1 MATKK
6 YSVKGK
12 ALWSKVFDSNKE
24 LKDWQGNPHDFG
36 GLFKIDVILD
46 KENKAI
52 YKSSGTSGKGKFSDD
67 GDFIAT
73 FKRKETTMAG
83 GKVLEWASGAPQV
96 VNADG
101 SAFTGTLIPNGSD
114 VEVEFTVYTTSMSPG
129 TRLEKVIIHSL
140 AEMPPREEPKEEP
153 PIKNGEGQ
161 KINTEIPF

>member
-52 YKSSGTSGKGKFSDD
+52 YKSSGTYGKGKFDDD
-67 GDFIAT
+67 GNFIAT
-73 FKRKETTMAG
+73 FKRKEKERFEWAG
-83 GKVLEWASGAPQV
+83 GPPEV

-101 SAFTGTLIPNGSD
+101 SKFEGSLIPNNSETFVLKYSD
-114 VEVEFTVYTTSMSPG
+114 TVASQPPLRETTSSMSF
-129 TRLEKVIIHSL
+129 TRVLIFLLKTGYSHQLCYPS
-140 AEMPPREEPKEEP
+140 
-153 PIKNGEGQ
+153 
-161 KINTEIPF
+161 

>member
-6 YSVKGK
+6 FKVRGK

-52 YKSSGTSGKGKFSDD
+52 YKSSGTSGKGKFDDD
-67 GDFIAT
+67 GNFIAT

-83 GKVLEWASGAPQV
+83 GKVLEWASGAPKV

-129 TRLEKVIIHSL
+129 TRLEKVIVHSM
-140 AEMPPREEPKEEP
+140 AEMPVREEPKDEAPEV
-153 PIKNGEGQ
+153 KKETKVNV
-161 KINTEIPF
+161 EIPF

>member
-6 YSVKGK
+6 FKVRGK

-52 YKSSGTSGKGKFSDD
+52 YKSSGTSGKGKFDDD
-67 GDFIAT
+67 GNFIAT

-96 VNADG
+96 INADG

-129 TRLEKVIIHSL
+129 TRLEKVIVHSM
-140 AEMPPREEPKEEP
+140 AEMPVREEPKEETP
-153 PIKNGEGQ
+153 EVKKDNKMNVEV
-161 KINTEIPF
+161 PF

>member
-1 MATKK
+1 MATRKF
-6 YSVKGK
+6 SVKGK
-12 ALWSKVFDSNKE
+12 SLWAKVFDSNKE

-52 YKSSGTSGKGKFSDD
+52 YKSSGTSGKGKFDDD
-67 GDFIAT
+67 GNFIAT

-129 TRLEKVIIHSL
+129 TRLEKVIVHSM
-140 AEMPPREEPKEEP
+140 AEMPVREEPKEETP
-153 PIKNGEGQ
+153 EVKKDN
-161 KINTEIPF
+161 KVDVSIPF

>member
-24 LKDWQGNPHDFG
+24 LKDWQGTPHDVG

-52 YKSSGTSGKGKFSDD
+52 YKSSGTSGKGKFDDD
-67 GDFIAT
+67 GNFLAT
-73 FKRKETTMAG
+73 FKRKEKERFEWAG
-83 GKVLEWASGAPQV
+83 GPPKV
-96 VNADG
+96 VNEDG
-101 SAFTGTLIPNGSD
+101 TPFVGSIIPNGSI

-129 TRLEKVIIHSL
+129 TRLEQVRILEL
-140 AEMPPREEPKEEP
+140 AELKEKEEDK
-153 PIKNGEGQ
+153 PIAESPKTT
-161 KINTEIPF
+161 INTDIPF

>member
-6 YSVKGK
+6 FKVRGK

-52 YKSSGTSGKGKFSDD
+52 YKSSGTSGKGKFDDD
-67 GDFIAT
+67 GNFIAT

-96 VNADG
+96 VNSDG

-129 TRLEKVIIHSL
+129 TRLEKVIVHSM
-140 AEMPPREEPKEEP
+140 AEMPVREEPKEEAP
-153 PIKNGEGQ
+153 EVKKDN
-161 KINTEIPF
+161 KINVEVPF

>member
-6 YSVKGK
+6 FKVRGK

-52 YKSSGTSGKGKFSDD
+52 YKSSGTSGKGKFDDD
-67 GDFIAT
+67 GNFIAT

-129 TRLEKVIIHSL
+129 TRLEKVIVHSM
-140 AEMPPREEPKEEP
+140 AEMPVREEPKVEAPEV
-153 PIKNGEGQ
+153 KKDTKVNV
-161 KINTEIPF
+161 EIPF

>member
-6 YSVKGK
+6 FKVRGK

-52 YKSSGTSGKGKFSDD
+52 YKSSGTSGKGKFDDD
-67 GDFIAT
+67 GNFIAT

-129 TRLEKVIIHSL
+129 TRLEKVIVHSL
-140 AEMPPREEPKEEP
+140 AEMPVREEPKEETP
-153 PIKNGEGQ
+153 EVKKDN
-161 KINTEIPF
+161 KVDVSIPF

>member
-6 YSVKGK
+6 FKVRGK

-52 YKSSGTSGKGKFSDD
+52 YKSSGTSGKGKFDDD
-67 GDFIAT
+67 GNFIAT

-101 SAFTGTLIPNGSD
+101 SEFTGTLIPNGSD

-129 TRLEKVIIHSL
+129 TRLEKVIVHSM
-140 AEMPPREEPKEEP
+140 AEMPVREEPKEETP
-153 PIKNGEGQ
+153 EVKKDN
-161 KINTEIPF
+161 KINVEVPF

>member
-1 MATKK
+1 MATRKF
-6 YSVKGK
+6 SVKGK
-12 ALWSKVFDSNKE
+12 SLWAKVFDSNKE

-52 YKSSGTSGKGKFSDD
+52 YKSSGTSGKGKFDDD
-67 GDFIAT
+67 GNFIAT

-129 TRLEKVIIHSL
+129 TRLEKVIVHTM
-140 AEMPPREEPKEEP
+140 AEMPVREEPKEETP
-153 PIKNGEGQ
+153 EVKKDT
-161 KINTEIPF
+161 KINVEVPF

>member
-6 YSVKGK
+6 FSIKGK
-12 ALWSKVFDSNKE
+12 SLWAKVFDSNKE

-52 YKSSGTSGKGKFSDD
+52 YKSSGTSGKGKFDDD
-67 GDFIAT
+67 GNFIAT

-129 TRLEKVIIHSL
+129 TRLEKVIIHSM
-140 AEMPPREEPKEEP
+140 AEMPVREEPKEETP
-153 PIKNGEGQ
+153 EVKKDT
-161 KINTEIPF
+161 KINVEVPF

>member
-6 YSVKGK
+6 FKVRGK

-52 YKSSGTSGKGKFSDD
+52 YKSSGTSGKGKFDDD
-67 GDFIAT
+67 GNFIAT

-101 SAFTGTLIPNGSD
+101 SKFEGSLIPNNSD
-114 VEVEFTVYTTSMSPG
+114 VEVEFTVYTTSMQPG
-129 TRLEKVIIHSL
+129 TRLEKVIVLNL
-140 AEMPPREEPKEEP
+140 ADMPVKDTPATETKVEDKTA
-153 PIKNGEGQ
+153 
-161 KINTEIPF
+161 INTDIPF

>member
-6 YSVKGK
+6 FKVRGK

-52 YKSSGTSGKGKFSDD
+52 YKSSGTSGKGKFDDD
-67 GDFIAT
+67 GNFIAT
-73 FKRKETTMAG
+73 FKRKETTMSG
-83 GKVLEWASGAPQV
+83 GKVLEWASGAPKV

-129 TRLEKVIIHSL
+129 TRLEKVIVHSL
-140 AEMPPREEPKEEP
+140 AEMPVREEAKEEAP
-153 PIKNGEGQ
+153 EVKKDN
-161 KINTEIPF
+161 KVDVSIPF

>member
-6 YSVKGK
+6 YTVKGK
-12 ALWSKVFDSNKE
+12 SLWAKVFDSNKE

-52 YKSSGTSGKGKFSDD
+52 YKSSGTSGKGKFDDD
-67 GDFIAT
+67 GNFIAT

-101 SAFTGTLIPNGSD
+101 SKFEGSLIPNNSD

-129 TRLEKVIIHSL
+129 TRLEKVIVHTM
-140 AEMPPREEPKEEP
+140 AEMPVREEPKEETP
-153 PIKNGEGQ
+153 EVKKDT
-161 KINTEIPF
+161 KINVEVPF

>member
-1 MATKK
+1 MATRKF
-6 YSVKGK
+6 SVKGK
-12 ALWSKVFDSNKE
+12 SLWAKVFDSNKE

-52 YKSSGTSGKGKFSDD
+52 YKSSGTSGKGKFDDD
-67 GDFIAT
+67 GNFIAT

-96 VNADG
+96 INADG

-129 TRLEKVIIHSL
+129 TRLEKVIVHST
-140 AEMPPREEPKEEP
+140 AEMPVREEPKEETP
-153 PIKNGEGQ
+153 EVKKDN
-161 KINTEIPF
+161 KVDVSIPF

>member
-6 YSVKGK
+6 FKVRGK

-52 YKSSGTSGKGKFSDD
+52 YKSSGTSGKGKFDDD
-67 GDFIAT
+67 GNFIAT

-129 TRLEKVIIHSL
+129 TRLEKVIVHSM
-140 AEMPPREEPKEEP
+140 AEMPVREEPKEETP
-153 PIKNGEGQ
+153 EVKKDN
-161 KINTEIPF
+161 KVDVSIPF

>member
-52 YKSSGTSGKGKFSDD
+52 YKSSGTSGKGKFGDD
-67 GDFIAT
+67 GNFIAT
-73 FKRKETTMAG
+73 FKRKETTMSG

-129 TRLEKVIIHSL
+129 TRLEKVIVHSM
-140 AEMPPREEPKEEP
+140 AEMPVREEPKDEAPEV
-153 PIKNGEGQ
+153 KKETKVNV
-161 KINTEIPF
+161 EIPF

>member
-1 MATKK
+1 MATRKF
-6 YSVKGK
+6 SVKGK
-12 ALWSKVFDSNKE
+12 SLWAKVFDSNKE

-52 YKSSGTSGKGKFSDD
+52 YKSSGTSGKGKFDDD
-67 GDFIAT
+67 GNFIAT

-96 VNADG
+96 INADG

-129 TRLEKVIIHSL
+129 TRLEKVIVHTM
-140 AEMPPREEPKEEP
+140 AEMPVREEPKEETP
-153 PIKNGEGQ
+153 EVKKDT
-161 KINTEIPF
+161 KINVEVPF

>member
-6 YSVKGK
+6 FKVRGK

-52 YKSSGTSGKGKFSDD
+52 YKSSGTSGKGKFDDD
-67 GDFIAT
+67 GNFIAT

-129 TRLEKVIIHSL
+129 TRLEKVIVHSM
-140 AEMPPREEPKEEP
+140 AEMPVREEPKEEVP
-153 PIKNGEGQ
+153 EVKKDTKVNVS
-161 KINTEIPF
+161 IPF

>member
-52 YKSSGTSGKGKFSDD
+52 YKSSGTSGKGKFDDD
-67 GDFIAT
+67 GNFIAPLSV
-73 FKRKETTMAG
+73 RKLLW
-83 GKVLEWASGAPQV
+83 LEV
-96 VNADG
+96 R
-101 SAFTGTLIPNGSD
+101 
-114 VEVEFTVYTTSMSPG
+114 Y
-129 TRLEKVIIHSL
+129 
-140 AEMPPREEPKEEP
+140 
-153 PIKNGEGQ
+153 
-161 KINTEIPF
+161 